1 MEYIGIIEM
10 MGWYVV
16 GFSVTLGSL
25 HLISSLNTVRKRGK
39 KTGYLKPSFDIHTKN
54 DLR

>member
-1 MEYIGIIEM
+1 MESMGIIEM

-25 HLISSLNTVRKRGK
+25 HLKSRLNIVRKRGK
-39 KTGYLKPSFDIHTKN
+39 KRLYLKPSFDIYTKN
-54 DLR
+54 SLR

>member
-1 MEYIGIIEM
+1 MDYIGIIEM
-10 MGWYVV
+10 MGCYVV

-25 HLISSLNTVRKRGK
+25 HLISKLNTARKRGK
-39 KTGYLKPSFDIHTKN
+39 KTVYLKPSFDIHTKN

>member
-1 MEYIGIIEM
+1 MESIGIIEM

-25 HLISSLNTVRKRGK
+25 HLISRLNIVRKGAK
-39 KTGYLKPSFDIHTKN
+39 KTIYLKPSFDINTKN
-54 DLR
+54 ALR

>member
-10 MGWYVV
+10 MGCYVV

-25 HLISSLNTVRKRGK
+25 HLISSLNTARKRGK
-39 KTGYLKPSFDIHTKN
+39 KTGYLKPSFDFHTKN

>member
-1 MEYIGIIEM
+1 MEYMGIIEI

-25 HLISSLNTVRKRGK
+25 HFISTLNIVRKRGK
-39 KTGYLKPSFDIHTKN
+39 KTEYLKPSFDIHTKN
-54 DLR
+54 ALR

>member
-25 HLISSLNTVRKRGK
+25 HLISRVNIVKKRGK
-39 KTGYLKPSFDIHTKN
+39 KTVYLKPSFDIHTKN
-54 DLR
+54 ALR

>member
-25 HLISSLNTVRKRGK
+25 HLVSSVGSVRKRAK
-39 KTGYLKPSFDIHTKN
+39 KKIYLRPSFDIHSKN
-54 DLR
+54 ALR

>member
-25 HLISSLNTVRKRGK
+25 HLISRLNIRKRGK
-39 KTGYLKPSFDIHTKN
+39 KTVYLKPSFDIHTMN
-54 DLR
+54 ALR

>member
-25 HLISSLNTVRKRGK
+25 HLISRLGSVRKRAK
-39 KTGYLKPSFDIHTKN
+39 KTIYLKPSFDIHTKN
-54 DLR
+54 ALR